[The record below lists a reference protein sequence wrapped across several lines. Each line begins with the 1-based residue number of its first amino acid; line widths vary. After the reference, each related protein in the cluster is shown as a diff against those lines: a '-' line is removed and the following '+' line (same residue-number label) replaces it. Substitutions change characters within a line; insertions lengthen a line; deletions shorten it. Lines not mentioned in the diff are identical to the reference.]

1 MSAPTIRCKWAH
13 LYGALLGA
21 LLIVAC
27 PALGEPADQ
36 SRILIHAVVLA
47 VDPARSLVELHHEA
61 LETGAATD
69 RICRLRHRSDARF
82 LRPGTVIE
90 AEAETSH
97 QPWVIDTIHV
107 RAQALVTT
115 APTPI

>member
-1 MSAPTIRCKWAH
+1 M
-13 LYGALLGA
+13 
-21 LLIVAC
+21 
-27 PALGEPADQ
+27 
-36 SRILIHAVVLA
+36 
-47 VDPARSLVELHHEA
+47 HHEA

-82 LRPGTVIE
+82 LRRGTVIE

-107 RAQALVTT
+107 RAQTFVTT
-115 APTPI
+115 STTPI